1 MQNLPERMSF
11 DNLHDSDS
19 QSQMF
24 SSQSEDTSGETTA
37 TDFTSRAVRSVSTP
51 TIVQSLALCYMGIWL
66 LRLPIT
72 LGDMIK
78 WVKQGELLY
87 FRAIKEI
94 PREMKDRLP
103 GQYHYQLDPQSQLT
117 TKKLHHAVTA
127 TFLLYQKD
135 FSMAFPSLNV
145 PLQLF
150 RCIEELAL
158 PTEVYPTVQRLASLL
173 SYDFAYLRDEQ
184 KKKLRIIDFPEAQL
198 ISTIV
203 IAVKL
208 LYPLDGVKRYP
219 SSAQDPSTAIL
230 NWGAWVQARQEYEDQ
245 VRDGGKPLYEDAAKV
260 SEMDVLKMTDA
271 KIDDYLDYFDK
282 TWTVDAPHMR
292 DKDADFR
299 TALMDM
305 FPVGPRTSTHFNL
318 NYTELKSQKVK
329 AVQRALKARR
339 VVTREQERSL
349 EKKVVRPGSL
359 YRRYRLATELDG
371 HAKAFYTAAADYAGL
386 DLQSVV
392 RAVHLAEQK
401 LQVLKEE
408 WEIEALTMAMGA
420 GSVRNPQ

>member
-1 MQNLPERMSF
+1 MQKLPERMSF

-24 SSQSEDTSGETTA
+24 SSHSEDTSGETTA
-37 TDFTSRAVRSVSTP
+37 TDFTSRAAKSISTP

-72 LGDMIK
+72 LGDLIT

-94 PREMKDRLP
+94 PRDMKDRLP
-103 GQYHYQLDPQSQLT
+103 GQYHKQLDPQSQLT
-117 TKKLHHAVTA
+117 AKRLHHAVTA

-135 FSMAFPSLNV
+135 HSMAFPSLNV

-150 RCIEELAL
+150 RCMEELAL
-158 PTEVYPTVQRLASLL
+158 PIEVYPTVQRLASLL
-173 SYDFAYLRDEQ
+173 SFDFSYLRDEQ
-184 KKKLRIIDFPEAQL
+184 KTKLRIIDFPEAQFV
-198 ISTIV
+198 STAI

-208 LYPLDGVKRYP
+208 LYPLDDIKRYP
-219 SSAQDPSTAIL
+219 FSAQDPSVAVL
-230 NWGAWVQARQEYEDQ
+230 NWSAWVQARQEYEDH
-245 VRDGGKPLYEDAAKV
+245 VRDGGRLLYEDAADI
-260 SEMDVLKMTDA
+260 SEMDVLKMTDS

-299 TALMDM
+299 TALMEM
-305 FPVGPRTSTHFNL
+305 FPVGQRTSTHSNNL
-318 NYTELKSQKVK
+318 NFSGLKSQKIK
-329 AVQRALKARR
+329 AVQQSLTARR
-339 VVTREQERSL
+339 VVTREQERAL
-349 EKKVVRPGSL
+349 EKKVARPGRL

-392 RAVHLAEQK
+392 RAVHLTEQK

-408 WEIEALTMAMGA
+408 WEIEALTTAMGA
-420 GSVRNPQ
+420 GSVRT